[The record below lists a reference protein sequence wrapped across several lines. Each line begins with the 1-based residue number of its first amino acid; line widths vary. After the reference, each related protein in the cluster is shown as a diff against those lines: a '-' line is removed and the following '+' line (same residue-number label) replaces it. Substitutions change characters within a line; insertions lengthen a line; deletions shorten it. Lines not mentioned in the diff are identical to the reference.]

1 MRLLLVV
8 EDDIDTR
15 SGLSD
20 LLVAEGYSVCEAGTV
35 EEAVQKLRSLMPDL
49 VLLDYG
55 IPTPPDGER
64 FLRTKAADQAL
75 SSIPVIVTSGFTHL
89 PEMDGVVAF
98 VPKPFGIE

>member
-1 MRLLLVV
+1 
-8 EDDIDTR
+8 
-15 SGLSD
+15 
-20 LLVAEGYSVCEAGTV
+20 
-35 EEAVQKLRSLMPDL
+35 
-49 VLLDYG
+49 LDYG

-98 VPKPFGIE
+98 VPKPFGIETLLAAVRKFMGPPRDPAQAA